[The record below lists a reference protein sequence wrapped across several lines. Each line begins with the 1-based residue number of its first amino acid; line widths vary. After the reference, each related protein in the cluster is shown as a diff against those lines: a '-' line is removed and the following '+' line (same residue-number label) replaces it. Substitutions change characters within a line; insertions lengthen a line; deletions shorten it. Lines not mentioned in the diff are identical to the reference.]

1 MAAITANT
9 TTFSYDG
16 TAIADIVSISAP
28 SISIA
33 TIDTTSIADIYRTF
47 LGGTIDSGEMSLE
60 VQYDPNSTS
69 GAELEATWKATA
81 GAAPTAKE
89 CIITFSDS
97 STYTLNAI
105 LTGMQATAA
114 MDSVVTASVTLK
126 VTGAIT
132 VAGS

>member
-16 TAIADIVSISAP
+16 TAILDIVSISAP
-28 SISIA
+28 SVSIA

-69 GAELEATWKATA
+69 GAELEASWEATA
-81 GAAPTAKE
+81 TVAPTAKE
-89 CIITFSDS
+89 CVITFSDS
-97 STYTLNAI
+97 STYTFNAI
-105 LTGMQATAA
+105 LTGMQVTAA

>member
-1 MAAITANT
+1 MASITANT

-69 GAELEATWKATA
+69 GAELEASLEATA
-81 GAAPTAKE
+81 TVAPVAKE
-89 CIITFSDS
+89 CVITFSDS
-97 STYTLNAI
+97 STYTFNAI
-105 LTGMQATAA
+105 LTGMQVTAA

-126 VTGAIT
+126 VSGAIT

>member
-1 MAAITANT
+1 MTAITANT

-28 SISIA
+28 SVSIA

-47 LGGTIDSGEMSLE
+47 LGGTIDSGEMSIE
-60 VQYDPNSTS
+60 CQYDPNSTS

-81 GAAPTAKE
+81 GAAPTSKE

-97 STYTLNAI
+97 STYTFNAI
-105 LTGMQATAA
+105 LTGMTVNAA
-114 MDSVVTASVTLK
+114 IDSVLTATVSLK
-126 VTGAIT
+126 VTGPIT
-132 VAGS
+132 IAGS

>member
-60 VQYDPNSTS
+60 VQYDPTSTR
-69 GAELEATWKATA
+69 GAELEASWEATA
-81 GAAPTAKE
+81 TVAPVAKE
-89 CIITFSDS
+89 CVITFSDS
-97 STYTLNAI
+97 STYTFNAI
-105 LTGMQATAA
+105 LTGMQVTAA

-126 VTGAIT
+126 VSGAIT

>member
-69 GAELEATWKATA
+69 GAELEASWEATA
-81 GAAPTAKE
+81 TVAPVAKE
-89 CIITFSDS
+89 CVITFSDS
-97 STYTLNAI
+97 STYTFNAI
-105 LTGMQATAA
+105 LTGMQVTAA

-126 VTGAIT
+126 VSGAIT

>member
-69 GAELEATWKATA
+69 GAELEASWEATA
-81 GAAPTAKE
+81 TVAPVAKE
-89 CIITFSDS
+89 CVITFSDS
-97 STYTLNAI
+97 STYTFNAI
-105 LTGMQATAA
+105 LTGMQVTAA
-114 MDSVVTASVTLK
+114 MDSVVTASVTLN
-126 VTGAIT
+126 VSGAIT

>member
-9 TTFSYDG
+9 TTLSYDG

-69 GAELEATWKATA
+69 GAELEASWEATA
-81 GAAPTAKE
+81 TVAPVAKE
-89 CIITFSDS
+89 CVITFSDS
-97 STYTLNAI
+97 STYTFNAI
-105 LTGMQATAA
+105 LTGMQVTAA

-126 VTGAIT
+126 VSGAIT

>member
-16 TAIADIVSISAP
+16 TAILDIVSISAP
-28 SISIA
+28 SVSIA

-97 STYTLNAI
+97 STYTFNAI

>member
-16 TAIADIVSISAP
+16 TNIADVVSISAP
-28 SISIA
+28 SVTVA
-33 TIDTTSIADIYRTF
+33 TIDSTSMADVYRTF

-60 VQYDPNSTS
+60 VQYDPNET
-69 GAELEATWKATA
+69 GYAKLEAVWEATA
-81 GAAPTAKE
+81 SVAPVAKA
-89 CIITFSDS
+89 CVITFSDS
-97 STYTLNAI
+97 STYTFNAI
-105 LTGMQATAA
+105 RVGMQVSAQN
-114 MDSVVTASVTLK
+114 DSVVTASISLK